1 MYSVA
6 FLFSFCTLWLITLKS
21 TYCCWWWW
29 WWWAWWWWAWW
40 WFWGWRCWMILNW
53 LPYLKIKYFLYSF
66 NEKEKKNLSIILQ
79 SIIECHSSNT
89 EIWFKPFL
97 VIDFCAI
104 HDFGTCFKT
113 SFCPLCY
120 VLRQMFNKYII
131 VNVVFSW
138 HMLILTL
145 KYALWYFYSWIQ
157 NTL

>member
-1 MYSVA
+1 MINHSQKYVLLLVVVVLVGLVVVGVVVMVRMAVLDDLQLAS
-6 FLFSFCTLWLITLKS
+6 LF
-21 TYCCWWWW
+21 
-29 WWWAWWWWAWW
+29 
-40 WFWGWRCWMILNW
+40 
-53 LPYLKIKYFLYSF
+53 KIKYFLYSF

-131 VNVVFSW
+131 LNVVFSW